1 MDGSRFRYIPYVT
14 DEATKL
20 SGLKEA
26 FKSKKEVIIIT
37 SPEFY
42 DAILT
47 YGEKESKSNK
57 KLIKGL
63 TKTAAVG
70 VGIGVGLSS
79 MPATIL
85 LGALSVSGLIDLGGS
100 FPHMAKGL
108 LFNYLK
114 DYTPLLDSTH
124 RYVYLFKRGKKG
136 YQDGTPIDTSRVY
149 SDTTQKVELRGLLTK
164 DICIP
169 NVNNIQPND
178 SISRAS

>member
-1 MDGSRFRYIPYVT
+1 MT

-26 FKSKKEVIIIT
+26 LKTKKEVIIIT

-47 YGEKESKSNK
+47 YGEKELRAGK
-57 KLIKGL
+57 KTIKGFV
-63 TKTAAVG
+63 KMVAVG
-70 VGIGVGLSS
+70 AGIGVGLSS

-85 LGALSVSGLIDLGGS
+85 MGALSVSGLIDLGGALS
-100 FPHMAKGL
+100 HDTKKIFSD
-108 LFNYLK
+108 YLK
-114 DYTPLLDSTH
+114 NYTPLLDSTH
-124 RYVYLFKRGKKG
+124 RYVYLFRGGKKG

-149 SDTTQKVELRGLLTK
+149 SDTTQKVELRGLFTK